1 MIYALKNMKNKILL
15 KNVKNYIKININDF
29 IYKLKKILI
38 NIIIIQIKS

>member
-15 KNVKNYIKININDF
+15 KNVKNYIEINDF

-38 NIIIIQIKS
+38 NIIII

>member
-38 NIIIIQIKS
+38 NIIII